1 MTTFI
6 HTSDWQLGMTR
17 RFLRHGA
24 GERYA
29 AARLDAIR
37 SIGRAARDTGA
48 EFVVV
53 AGDVF
58 ESNQVGRRVI
68 LQALEALRDVPVPVY
83 LLPAPPDPQTQTRVY
98 RAPVFT
104 DNRPGNVHVVTN
116 EEPIRV
122 TPEVELV
129 GAPWPAKRLAA
140 NPLHAVLDRLTPAAG
155 IQRIA
160 LAHGPLDGPA
170 GFPDSAAAIRYN
182 DVRAALDDRRI
193 QYLALGDRHSYTLVG
208 GDERIVYSGTPEV
221 TAFRDPDAGHVN
233 VVRLGPDGVR
243 SEKYTVGTWR
253 FLESEFEITG
263 QSDADD
269 CVRQVEALPDKP
281 RTVLRLHLF
290 GVVDLGL
297 AAALQA
303 RFGRWEDVFA
313 SVEIDSARLHTAVP
327 DDDPL
332 WDRFGGFAAKTVA
345 DLRDTVT
352 AGGPDAETARD
363 ALLLF
368 LGLTSDTALA
378 APSIESPIGG
388 TDRQSRKAE
397 GTL

>member
-24 GERYA
+24 DALYA
-29 AARLDAIR
+29 TARTDAVR
-37 SIGRAARDTGA
+37 AIGRVARETGA

-83 LLPAPPDPQTQTRVY
+83 LLPANHDPLTQASVY
-98 RAPVFT
+98 KAPVFT
-104 DNRPGNVHVVTN
+104 EHCPGHVHVVMN
-116 EEPIRV
+116 DDPIRV

-155 IQRIA
+155 VYRVA
-160 LAHGPLDGPA
+160 LAHGAMDGPA
-170 GFPDSAAAIRYN
+170 EFPDTPAAIRYN
-182 DVRAALDDRRI
+182 DVRAALEDKRI
-193 QYLALGDRHSYTLVG
+193 HYLALGDRHSYTLVG

-221 TAFRDPDAGHVN
+221 TAFRDPDPGYVN
-233 VVRLGPDGVR
+233 VVRLGPDGAT
-243 SEKYTVGTWR
+243 SEKRLVGTWR
-253 FLESEFEITG
+253 FIESEFDITG
-263 QSDADD
+263 PADADD
-269 CVRQVEALPDKP
+269 CVRQIEALPDKP
-281 RTVLRLHLF
+281 RNVLRLHLS
-290 GVVDLGL
+290 GIVDLGL
-297 AAALQA
+297 AAGLQA
-303 RFGRWEDVFA
+303 RFSRWEDLFA
-313 SVEIDSARLHTAVP
+313 SVEIDAARLHTAVP

-332 WDRFGGFAAKTVA
+332 WERFGGFAAKTVEE
-345 DLRDTVT
+345 LRDTV
-352 AGGPDAETARD
+352 AGGGRDAETARD

-368 LGLTSDTALA
+368 LAVTSDA
-378 APSIESPIGG
+378 AAVAPVSGAS
-388 TDRQSRKAE
+388 SRDAE
-397 GTL
+397 DAQ